1 MTFFSKKVSS
11 LLIGGLLLSTNLY
24 ASQEGGD
31 ELSGASIPSYGPIAY
46 EVFFDKIKEV
56 EDRDELQAIVKKF
69 AETYNKDLTLP
80 VFYSYLLQAEEA
92 EKISPSQLTK
102 INSLVRFWLRQIKI
116 GEKSSLCVVKEA
128 YSALEKGEFS
138 ELTVLDIK
146 DYLSKRVIGEEK
158 AMQALAAS
166 ASRHL
171 QIQLINQMLQRAKTG
186 LSSLRKM
193 NVLLVGPTGSGKTA
207 SIQHLA
213 NLLKVPFFEGDASTF
228 TRTGYVGDSVGSMME
243 GLLKACDYDVSKAQ
257 KGIIFVD
264 ELDKLSCKHTEGRRD
279 ITGSDVQ
286 AELLKLIEGKNYLV
300 KQKIGEVEITHTVKT
315 SQILFIGGGAF
326 TDLPKKEGDYTPQD
340 LVAIGMRPELMG
352 RFGRVICFEGM
363 TKEKLAAILRSP
375 TVSPILEAEML
386 MRLGYRI
393 KIDFDDSCLD
403 LIAEKAHELGMG
415 ARGLFTVVDRILE
428 PIIADS
434 ASHGSKS
441 ITINATM
448 IPKEF
453 LAPKAEPKFE
463 AWRTMY
469 M

>member
-1 MTFFSKKVSS
+1 MTFFSKKVFS

-257 KGIIFVD
+257 KGIF
-264 ELDKLSCKHTEGRRD
+264 RR
-279 ITGSDVQ
+279 
-286 AELLKLIEGKNYLV
+286 
-300 KQKIGEVEITHTVKT
+300 
-315 SQILFIGGGAF
+315 
-326 TDLPKKEGDYTPQD
+326 
-340 LVAIGMRPELMG
+340 
-352 RFGRVICFEGM
+352 
-363 TKEKLAAILRSP
+363 
-375 TVSPILEAEML
+375 
-386 MRLGYRI
+386 
-393 KIDFDDSCLD
+393 
-403 LIAEKAHELGMG
+403 
-415 ARGLFTVVDRILE
+415 
-428 PIIADS
+428 
-434 ASHGSKS
+434 
-441 ITINATM
+441 
-448 IPKEF
+448 
-453 LAPKAEPKFE
+453 
-463 AWRTMY
+463 
-469 M
+469 